1 MKKFLIPGA
10 VVLAAILVLLG
21 IWKFGGGMLEGLLG
35 GGTGS
40 YKAVALTNGMSY
52 FGKIKNQNDNFITLT
67 DVFYLRVKASND
79 PKVATLPAS
88 QRNLELVK
96 LGSEIYGPED
106 AITLNRRQIV
116 SIEGLKADSKV
127 LKAIGDYYKL
137 NDTSKKVTPEVK
149 KGKVNVGAE

>member
-1 MKKFLIPGA
+1 MKKLLIPAA
-10 VVLAAILVLLG
+10 VVAAFVLVLVG
-21 IWKFGGGMLEGLLG
+21 AWKFGMIESLLG

-52 FGKIKNQNDNFITLT
+52 FGKVKNQNDNFITLT

-88 QRNLELVK
+88 QRDLELIK
-96 LGSEIYGPED
+96 LGNEIYGPQDE
-106 AITLNRRQIV
+106 ITLNRRAIL

-127 LKAIGDYYKL
+127 LRAIGDYYKTRG
-137 NDTSKKVTPEVK
+137 TSKEVTPDPK
-149 KGKVNVGAE
+149 KGKVNVGAD